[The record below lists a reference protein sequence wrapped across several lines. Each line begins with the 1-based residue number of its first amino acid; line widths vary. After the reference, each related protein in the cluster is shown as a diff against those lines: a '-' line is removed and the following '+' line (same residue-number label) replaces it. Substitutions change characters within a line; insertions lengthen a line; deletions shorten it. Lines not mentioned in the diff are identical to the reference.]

1 MKRRTLISGLM
12 SACFILGA
20 CSDSASNEYSQK
32 FDPKVYQDFITIGQ
46 DYETLN
52 YLISMKAE
60 DSLSWYYRF
69 LHHQRWR
76 M

>member
-46 DYETLN
+46 D
-52 YLISMKAE
+52 MK
-60 DSLSWYYRF
+60 R
-69 LHHQRWR
+69 
-76 M
+76 